1 MVKIDPLSCDDCPV
15 MQLQLILPARNHPD
29 DDDDDGDDDDDDDD
43 DGGDIVHDDVDVK
56 HLNALD
62 GR

>member
-29 DDDDDGDDDDDDDD
+29 DDDDDDD
-43 DGGDIVHDDVDVK
+43 DGGDIVHDDGDVE
-56 HLNALD
+56 HHNALD

>member
-29 DDDDDGDDDDDDDD
+29 DDDDDDED
-43 DGGDIVHDDVDVK
+43 DGGDIVHDDVDVE
-56 HLNALD
+56 HHNALD